1 MRRWLTIVALLV
13 VIGCPAT
20 PWQRVHAQTQPRS
33 VSPEDSKLRG
43 FVVTLVLGE
52 VEGGK
57 TGGTFT
63 PAATKALADLKD
75 FLPYKSYRLL
85 DTVWMLGLN
94 GPHQFLR
101 GPDGEKHEF
110 AMRSI
115 LVSATQM
122 KVDMLRLWDVP
133 PKESEWM
140 PPGMNP
146 APLVIDTEFT
156 LSVGETVVV
165 GTSRLDSTRGLILL
179 VTAAP
184 K

>member
-1 MRRWLTIVALLV
+1 MRRWLTMVALMV
-13 VIGCPAT
+13 VIGGPGT
-20 PWQRVHAQTQPRS
+20 PRHGVHAQTQPRS
-33 VSPEDSKLRG
+33 VSLEESKLRG
-43 FVVTLVLGE
+43 FIVTLILGE
-52 VEGGK
+52 IAGGK

-85 DTVWMLGLN
+85 DTVWTLGLD

-110 AMRSI
+110 GMRSS
-115 LVSATQM
+115 LVSATQV

-133 PKESEWM
+133 PRESEWM
-140 PPGMNP
+140 PPGMMP
-146 APLVIDTEFT
+146 PPLLIDTDFKLT
-156 LSVGETVVV
+156 VGETVVV

>member
-1 MRRWLTIVALLV
+1 MRPWLTMVALMV
-13 VIGCPAT
+13 VIGGPAT
-20 PWQRVHAQTQPRS
+20 PRQRLHAQTQPRA
-33 VSPEDSKLRG
+33 VSLEESKLRG

-52 VEGGK
+52 AEGGK

-110 AMRSI
+110 AMRST
-115 LVSATQM
+115 LVSATEV

-133 PKESEWM
+133 QKEWEAM
-140 PPGMNP
+140 PPGMVP
-146 APLVIDTEFT
+146 APLLIDTDFKLT
-156 LSVGETVVV
+156 VGETVVV